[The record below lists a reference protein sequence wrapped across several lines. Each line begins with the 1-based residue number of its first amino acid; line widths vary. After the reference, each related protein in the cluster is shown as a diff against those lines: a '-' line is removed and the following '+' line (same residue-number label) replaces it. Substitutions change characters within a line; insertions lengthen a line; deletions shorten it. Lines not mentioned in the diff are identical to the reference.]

1 MMYVCGELFQ
11 SSGYVKSFLVVCVCG
26 ERFLHPALGR
36 GVLQQQ
42 QPGMRTPVCG
52 GCQAPIR
59 CLFRLFCILIDGI
72 SYYARHLSGVALDYF
87 VS

>member
-1 MMYVCGELFQ
+1 MYVENFFSLLVMLGHFWLFV
-11 SSGYVKSFLVVCVCG
+11 YVEKDSYM
-26 ERFLHPALGR
+26 PALGR